1 MATSGKTNVKE
12 LTNQEKALARYNIIL
27 EDTSAAQGDFART
40 SDGLANQTKIMRAQF
55 ADLSAELGGNLLPIV
70 NKTITGIN
78 DLFDAFSQA
87 GDRFQPIEGLG
98 DSIETIDVS
107 KLIEVRDRLREIG
120 DDGDRDIE
128 ILTRLIDVLQQ
139 TAAPRPDDRGGP
151 SGPGAIASDNR
162 RLDVQR
168 AQKERER
175 ELREAAR
182 ITREEQE
189 AFDAFV
195 KGMGLKLDKARL
207 SDTLSDDLSALRELE
222 RAIQRRIER
231 EGKTFKLVEAL
242 TRTRLQIADILRSQ
256 ADDARRAAEDA
267 FSSTI
272 DSLTLKVDMAAET
285 KRLDDD
291 QAALRALE
299 KAILDRIKTD
309 GQTTELMRQL
319 FNVRQEQA
327 AIRERLREQQEAR
340 RQERQFVALG
350 LTPEGEKRGP
360 SERNLRKRLASLSEQ
375 IKGTVLDTPKTRAQL
390 AQIANVLSGQ
400 FGKVEKDVA
409 RAILEMFNGISSAF
423 KDGDRKTGGQVTQ
436 GGIKS
441 ITNLIKGLGLTPEQE
456 EALRAR
462 ARPRRRGAGA
472 FGFEVNPPRTSPT
485 FTPSERDQLL
495 EFNIFIDGKEVE
507 AVVTRRQQKRG
518 QRSAPARRGRHG
530 GRNLGL
536 G

>member
-1 MATSGKTNVKE
+1 
-12 LTNQEKALARYNIIL
+12 
-27 EDTSAAQGDFART
+27 
-40 SDGLANQTKIMRAQF
+40 
-55 ADLSAELGGNLLPIV
+55 
-70 NKTITGIN
+70 
-78 DLFDAFSQA
+78 
-87 GDRFQPIEGLG
+87 
-98 DSIETIDVS
+98 
-107 KLIEVRDRLREIG
+107 
-120 DDGDRDIE
+120 
-128 ILTRLIDVLQQ
+128 
-139 TAAPRPDDRGGP
+139 
-151 SGPGAIASDNR
+151 
-162 RLDVQR
+162 
-168 AQKERER
+168 
-175 ELREAAR
+175 
-182 ITREEQE
+182 
-189 AFDAFV
+189 
-195 KGMGLKLDKARL
+195 
-207 SDTLSDDLSALRELE
+207 
-222 RAIQRRIER
+222 
-231 EGKTFKLVEAL
+231 
-242 TRTRLQIADILRSQ
+242 LQIADILRSQ

-350 LTPEGEKRGP
+350 LTPEGEERGP
-360 SERNLRKRLASLSEQ
+360 SVRNLRKRLASLREQ
-375 IKGTVLDTPKTRAQL
+375 IEGTVLDTPKTQSQL
-390 AQIANVLSGQ
+390 DRIAKVLAGK
-400 FGKVEKDVA
+400 FGKVGKDVR
-409 RAILEMFNGISSAF
+409 RAILEMFNDISSAF
-423 KDGDRKTGGQVTQ
+423 KDGDKKTGGQVTQ